1 MSHDAEL
8 DELRAGVSCAVL
20 LERHPPPWQLDKR
33 ESTRRCLKYRRGEGE
48 IILVTHEGRGWWDPG
63 STAKG
68 DVFSLVQHLEPGLNL
83 GHVRKVLRP
92 LAGLSPEF
100 PEHLRK
106 TEREKPVVPFDLRW
120 ERRRVPGRGSP
131 AWRYLTEQRRLP
143 ESVVIAAIRAEV
155 LREGPY
161 ASAWFAHHDHDGRL
175 TGFEMRGPDYR
186 GFSTGG
192 DKTLF
197 RLSGRVPTSSVPMGR
212 LVVAEAPIDAM
223 SVAAIERLRADT
235 LYVAV
240 TGGMGPETLK
250 ALDLQLRD
258 LAPLSGSVLVVATDA
273 DHAGD
278 GYAARLETMADAAG
292 VRFERLRPPVEGR
305 DWNDMLNQ
313 RRAA

>member
-20 LERHPPPWQLDKR
+20 LERHPPPWQLDKG

-83 GHVRKVLRP
+83 GQVRKVLRP
-92 LAGLSPEF
+92 LAGVSPSF
-100 PEHLRK
+100 PEHLRVSA
-106 TEREKPVVPFDLRW
+106 REKPVVPFDLRW
-120 ERRRVPGRGSP
+120 ARRPFLKRGSP
-131 AWRYLTEQRRLP
+131 CWGYLNGQRGLP
-143 ESVVIAAIRAEV
+143 EAVLVAAVRAGV

-161 ASAWFAHHDHDGRL
+161 ASAWFAHHDHGGRL

-197 RLSGRVPTSSVPMGR
+197 RLPGRLATSSVPAGR
-212 LVVAEAPIDAM
+212 LLVAEAPIDAM

-240 TGGMGPETLK
+240 TGGMGPETLRS
-250 ALDLQLRD
+250 LDLQLRVN
-258 LAPLSGSVLVVATDA
+258 APLPGAMLVAATDA

-278 GYAARLETMADAAG
+278 GYAARLEGMAEVAG
-292 VRFERLRPPVEGR
+292 VRFERLRPPVEGE
-305 DWNDMLNQ
+305 DWNDRLRQ
-313 RRAA
+313 GRAA

>member
-1 MSHDAEL
+1 MIAAV
-8 DELRAGVSCAVL
+8 RAG
-20 LERHPPPWQLDKR
+20 
-33 ESTRRCLKYRRGEGE
+33 
-48 IILVTHEGRGWWDPG
+48 
-63 STAKG
+63 
-68 DVFSLVQHLEPGLNL
+68 
-83 GHVRKVLRP
+83 
-92 LAGLSPEF
+92 
-100 PEHLRK
+100 
-106 TEREKPVVPFDLRW
+106 
-120 ERRRVPGRGSP
+120 
-131 AWRYLTEQRRLP
+131 
-143 ESVVIAAIRAEV
+143 V

-197 RLSGRVPTSSVPMGR
+197 RLPGRVADELGAMSR

-250 ALDLQLRD
+250 ALDLQLRVN
-258 LAPLSGSVLVVATDA
+258 APLSGAVLVAATDA

-278 GYAARLETMADAAG
+278 GYAARLQGMAEAAG
-292 VRFERLRPPVEGR
+292 VRFERLRPPVEGE
-305 DWNDMLNQ
+305 DWNDRLRQ
-313 RRAA
+313 GRAA